1 MVKIYN
7 DCISCILKGTL
18 DAARLSSDD
27 ESLHRRVLNATMER
41 LISADY
47 HEPPPVIA
55 GNTQRLIREM
65 TGDPDPYK
73 RVKKQYN
80 DFALEIYPELE
91 KMVQESDHPF
101 ERAVNIAIAGNIID
115 FGAYPD
121 IGGEEILRT
130 IEKAVS
136 SGVNGSL
143 SWFESAVEKASRI
156 LWLGDN
162 TGEVVLDKL
171 LLGQMDRSKVVYA
184 VRGAPI
190 LNDATIED
198 AVYTGLA
205 DTVEVIGNGAD
216 VPGTIVEKCSERFR
230 EEYERA
236 DLIISKGQGNYETL
250 PHDDERIVFLFKVK
264 CHVVARESGRPEGE
278 SAALSHGVVR
288 SRIGSV
294 PVR

>member
-1 MVKIYN
+1 MVRIYN
-7 DCISCILKGTL
+7 DCISCILKGAL
-18 DAARLSSDD
+18 DAARLSTDD
-27 ESLHRRVLNATMER
+27 ETVHRRILNTTMER

-47 HEPPPVIA
+47 YEPPPVIA
-55 GNTQRLIREM
+55 GNTQRLIREA
-65 TGDPDPYK
+65 TGDPDPYQK
-73 RVKKQYN
+73 LKKQYN

-91 KMVQESDHPF
+91 TMVRHSSSPF

-121 IGGEEILRT
+121 IGKKEIVHT
-130 IEKAVS
+130 IEQAVR

-143 SWFESAVEKASRI
+143 SWFQSAVEKAGRI

-162 TGEVVLDKL
+162 TGEIVLDKL

-190 LNDATIED
+190 LNDAAYED
-198 AVYTGLA
+198 AVYTGLT
-205 DTVEVIGNGAD
+205 DIVEVVDNGTD
-216 VPGTIVEKCSERFR
+216 VPGTIVERCSERFR

-236 DLIISKGQGNYETL
+236 DLIVSKGQGNYETL

-264 CHVVARESGRPEGE
+264 CHVVARESGLPEGD
-278 SAALSHGVVR
+278 SAVLSHAGMHVR
-288 SRIGSV
+288 PL